1 MVKVK
6 YGEPYRTSFGLSEE
20 KIKAKT
26 LGDLIG
32 QVEKKYEGKTFANT
46 LGQYAL
52 VFFNNK
58 ELLDIKNNLE
68 YKLKPKDEV
77 TLMMMLGGG

>member
-6 YGEPYRTSFGLSEE
+6 YGEPYRTSFGKSEE

-26 LGDLIG
+26 LGDLLGKI
-32 QVEKKYEGKTFANT
+32 ETKYKDKEYVDTIERYSIVLLNNGTFLSLNR
-46 LGQYAL
+46 
-52 VFFNNK
+52 
-58 ELLDIKNNLE
+58 LE

-77 TLMMMLGGG
+77 LIMQMLSGG